1 MEEESAERTQCR
13 VSDDDWRGAAYAI
26 EKGSKLVSAVI
37 DNSVARLDEGGKVR
51 RCTSVAFCPGY
62 DDVYD

>member
-37 DNSVARLDEGGKVR
+37 DNSVARLDEGGRYEDVR
-51 RCTSVAFCPGY
+51 P
-62 DDVYD
+62 

>member
-13 VSDDDWRGAAYAI
+13 VSDDGWRGAAYAI

-37 DNSVARLDEGGKVR
+37 DNSVARLDEGEGTKMYVR
-51 RCTSVAFCPGY
+51 SFLPRLR
-62 DDVYD
+62 